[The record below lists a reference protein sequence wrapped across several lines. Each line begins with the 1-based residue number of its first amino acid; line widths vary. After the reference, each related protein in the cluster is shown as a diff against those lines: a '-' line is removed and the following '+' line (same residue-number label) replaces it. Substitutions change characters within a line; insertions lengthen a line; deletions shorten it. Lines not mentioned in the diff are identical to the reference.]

1 MMLYHV
7 VSTCINIEFIHNF
20 PDLLPPYPLGK
31 KQKEIPKRPHRD
43 NHQSSAL
50 PDYMCDT
57 RDTYLG
63 GYEYPIVL
71 MGITGII
78 HIIGL

>member
-20 PDLLPPYPLGK
+20 PDVLPPIFFLGK
-31 KQKEIPKRPHRD
+31 KQKEVPKRPHRD
-43 NHQSSAL
+43 SHQSSAL

-57 RDTYLG
+57 RDTYWG
-63 GYEYPIVL
+63 NMNIP
-71 MGITGII
+71 
-78 HIIGL
+78 